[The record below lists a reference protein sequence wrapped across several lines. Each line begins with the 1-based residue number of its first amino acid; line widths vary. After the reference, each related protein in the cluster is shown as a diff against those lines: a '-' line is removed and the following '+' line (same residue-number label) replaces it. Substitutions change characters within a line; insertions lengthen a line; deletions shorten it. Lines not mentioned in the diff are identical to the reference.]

1 LHAVEEA
8 TVSFVLI
15 HGAGFGAACWNEL
28 VPLLDAEALAVD
40 LPGRGA
46 RSDVDLRTVTLK
58 DCAEAVVADVEA
70 AGLTDVVLVGHSFAG
85 VTVPRV
91 MDAIPERIRHVV
103 LVSAVVPPDGTRV
116 LDQIDPG
123 VRAAVEESLAGGIY
137 SQGLDAARLM
147 LCNDMDET
155 TAASAL
161 GRLVDDSAALL
172 SEPVD
177 LSGFARD
184 IPRTYVRLTRDHCYT
199 EELQERSARLVGG
212 DVATLDSGHMAM
224 ISVPDRLAQVLNRVH
239 S

>member
-1 LHAVEEA
+1 
-8 TVSFVLI
+8 VSFVLI

-28 VPLLDAEALAVD
+28 VPLLDADALAVD
-40 LPGRGA
+40 LPGRGV
-46 RSDVDLRTVTLK
+46 RSEVDLCTVTLE

-91 MDAIPERIRHVV
+91 MDSIPELIRHVV

-123 VRAAVEESLAGGIY
+123 VRSAVEESLNGGIY
-137 SQGLDAARLM
+137 RQDPDVARPM
-147 LCNDMDET
+147 LCNDMDEVVT
-155 TAASAL
+155 ASAL

-177 LSGFARD
+177 LSGLARE
-184 IPRTYVRLTRDHCYT
+184 IPRTYVRLTLDNCYPA
-199 EELQERSARLVGG
+199 ELQERSVQLVGG
-212 DVATLDSGHMAM
+212 EVVRLESGHMAM
-224 ISVPDRLAQVLNRVH
+224 ISVPGRLAQVLNRIH
-239 S
+239 G